1 MSIEKDDS
9 QGKKAKIPVDSCR
22 TPRQLCSVVKK
33 NDISQISNEIPY
45 FGRGRK
51 IYQDAFEKKP
61 RSTIRT

>member
-9 QGKKAKIPVDSCR
+9 QGKTAKVPVDSCR

-33 NDISQISNEIPY
+33 IDISQTSNEIPY

-51 IYQDAFEKKP
+51 IYQEAFEKKT
-61 RSTIRT
+61 RSTKRT